1 MQTELACRRS
11 MHKISRLKM
20 LPTLGVPTWACC
32 SMPSDSH
39 SNGHSTFLRQRQQS
53 RTSSLC
59 SLPRAQGPCRWKA
72 RFAPA
77 PPALARVHRAWTCR
91 DGAGAAIGGK
101 EEGVRVCPRDEGRPH
116 RVRARVLALGCDP
129 RHGSRQLQLERAQRA
144 CVLTRAC
151 VLRACVLR
159 AERQDLA
166 AFVVCDAVLAFA
178 VLRGRGVSFESYQK
192 WFDDGARYPC

>member
-1 MQTELACRRS
+1 MSYSACNF
-11 MHKISRLKM
+11 
-20 LPTLGVPTWACC
+20 LGVPTWACC

-116 RVRARVLALGCDP
+116 RVRAEVLALGCDP

-159 AERQDLA
+159 GKIWPRLLCV
-166 AFVVCDAVLAFA
+166 FWPLA

-192 WFDDGARYPC
+192 W